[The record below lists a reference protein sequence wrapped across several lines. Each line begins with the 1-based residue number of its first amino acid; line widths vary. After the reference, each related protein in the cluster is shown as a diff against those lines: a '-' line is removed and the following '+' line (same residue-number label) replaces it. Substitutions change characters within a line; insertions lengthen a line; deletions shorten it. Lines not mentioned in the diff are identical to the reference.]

1 MFSYWRG
8 WVVWMINNKE
18 FGVVIVKFWCL
29 KTNEY
34 LPTNPHSEESIR
46 EDSADHWSVKPCGW
60 GASERN

>member
-1 MFSYWRG
+1 
-8 WVVWMINNKE
+8 MINNKE